1 MIRFKQIFYKTVHTL
16 ASRLEELNNWLT
28 KRGFTNDMLTKEIG
42 KGNLTERKNLLEK
55 QPKERSKHQT
65 LWVATT
71 KSLKYINLDTSCETY
86 IIYYGTCKIKL
97 NCYMLL

>member
-1 MIRFKQIFYKTVHTL
+1 MIRFKQIFYKNVHTL

-28 KRGFTNDMLTKEIG
+28 KGGFTNDMLTKEIG

-55 QPKERSKHQT
+55 QPKKRSKHQT

-71 KSLKYINLDTSCETY
+71 KNLKYINLDTLVV
-86 IIYYGTCKIKL
+86 KL
-97 NCYMLL
+97 ILYTMVSVR